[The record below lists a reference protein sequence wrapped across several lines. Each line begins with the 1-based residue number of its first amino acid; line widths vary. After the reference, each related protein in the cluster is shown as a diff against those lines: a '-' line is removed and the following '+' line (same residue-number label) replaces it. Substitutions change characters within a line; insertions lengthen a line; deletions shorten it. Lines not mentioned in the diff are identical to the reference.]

1 MKAPNAYK
9 DDDTIIDIEDY
20 KSEYELMGYESGD
33 TGCSE
38 FRIISSQKR
47 YLYVS

>member
-9 DDDTIIDIEDY
+9 DDDSIIDIEDY
-20 KSEYELMGYESGD
+20 KSEYELKGYESGD

-38 FRIISSQKR
+38 FT
-47 YLYVS
+47 

>member
-9 DDDTIIDIEDY
+9 DDDTIVDIEDY
-20 KSEYELMGYESGD
+20 KSEYELNGYESGD

-38 FRIISSQKR
+38 FT
-47 YLYVS
+47 

>member
-1 MKAPNAYK
+1 MKALNAYK

-20 KSEYELMGYESGD
+20 KSEYELKRYKSGD

-38 FRIISSQKR
+38 
-47 YLYVS
+47 VT

>member
-1 MKAPNAYK
+1 MKAANAYK

-20 KSEYELMGYESGD
+20 KSEYELKGYELKGYQSGD

-38 FRIISSQKR
+38 FT
-47 YLYVS
+47 